1 MKHKVKMQLTFEVE
15 IEIEAAGPA
24 QAALEAQA
32 FLDAA
37 GPHELIGC
45 QLPDEV
51 AETVSLGDVI
61 VGPAS

>member
-1 MKHKVKMQLTFEVE
+1 MKHSVKMKLTLTVEVE
-15 IEIEAAGPA
+15 VEALGPA

-37 GPHELIGC
+37 GPHELIGAE
-45 QLPDEV
+45 LPDEV
-51 AETVSLGDVI
+51 AETVELGDVI